1 MIWVN
6 GKEIKQEHFSAG
18 ELKIKLF
25 GNSRSR
31 VDLIWHYENDAEF
44 FTVACIREYYATQ
57 ECILYLPYLC
67 HARQDRVKN
76 PEDVFTLKTFAHLIN
91 SLNFERVYV
100 WDAHS
105 NVGPALIDRCVNV
118 SAQNYI
124 EEAIKQ
130 LKWSLENEF
139 CPGDGTTV
147 VNPKITLF
155 FPDEGAQ
162 KRYGDMFPDYKQ
174 AFGIKNRN
182 WETGKIVNYM
192 IVGEENIKD
201 NHILIID
208 DICSYGNTFVK
219 AAEALHEA
227 GAETIS
233 LYITHCEE
241 AIGKGDVF
249 KCNLIEDVFTTN
261 SLVRSEETNSK
272 LTIIH

>member
-6 GKEIKQEHFSAG
+6 GKEIEQEHFSAG

-25 GNSRSR
+25 GNGRTR
-31 VDLIWHYENDAEF
+31 VDLVWHYENDAEF

-57 ECILYLPYLC
+57 ECILYLPYLP
-67 HARQDRVKN
+67 HARMDRVKN

-105 NVGPALIDRCVNV
+105 NVGPALIDRCHDVTAKNW
-118 SAQNYI
+118 I

-130 LKWSLENEF
+130 LGYAQNSL
-139 CPGDGTTV
+139 C
-147 VNPKITLF
+147 LF

-162 KRYGDMFPDYKQ
+162 KRYGGMFPEYTQ
-174 AFGIKNRN
+174 AFGIKKRN
-182 WETGKIVNYM
+182 WETQKIEGYM

-201 NHILIID
+201 KYVLIID

-219 AAEALHEA
+219 AAEAIREA
-227 GAETIS
+227 GAVDVS
-233 LYITHCEE
+233 LYVTHCED
-241 AIGKGDVF
+241 AISKGDIF
-249 KCNLIEDVFTTN
+249 KNNIFENVFTTN
-261 SLVRSEETNSK
+261 SIVRSEETNQN
-272 LTIIH
+272 LIIV

>member
-25 GNSRSR
+25 GNGRTR
-31 VDLIWHYENDAEF
+31 VDLVWHYENDAEF

-57 ECILYLPYLC
+57 ECILYLPYLP
-67 HARQDRVKN
+67 HARMDRVKN

-105 NVGPALIDRCVNV
+105 NVGPALIDRCHDVN
-118 SAQNYI
+118 ALAWIQ
-124 EEAIKQ
+124 EAITQ
-130 LKWSLENEF
+130 LGYAKNSI
-139 CPGDGTTV
+139 C
-147 VNPKITLF
+147 LF

-162 KRYGDMFPDYKQ
+162 KRYGAMFPDYIQ
-174 AFGIKNRN
+174 AFGIKKRN
-182 WETGKIVNYM
+182 WETQKIEGYM

-201 NHILIID
+201 KYVLIID

-219 AAEALHEA
+219 AAEAIREA
-227 GAETIS
+227 GAVDVS
-233 LYITHCEE
+233 LYVTHCED
-241 AIGKGDVF
+241 AISKGDIF
-249 KCNLIEDVFTTN
+249 KNNIFENVFTTN
-261 SLVRSEETNSK
+261 SIVRSEETNQN
-272 LTIIH
+272 LTIV

>member
-6 GKEIKQEHFSAG
+6 GKEIEQEHFSAG

-25 GNSRSR
+25 GNGRTR
-31 VDLIWHYENDAEF
+31 VDLVWHYENDAEF

-57 ECILYLPYLC
+57 ECILYLPYLP
-67 HARQDRVKN
+67 HARMDRVKN

-105 NVGPALIDRCVNV
+105 NVGPALIDRCHDVTAKNW
-118 SAQNYI
+118 I

-130 LKWSLENEF
+130 LGYAQNSL
-139 CPGDGTTV
+139 C
-147 VNPKITLF
+147 LF

-162 KRYGDMFPDYKQ
+162 KRYGGMFPEYTQ
-174 AFGIKNRN
+174 AFGIKKRN
-182 WETGKIVNYM
+182 WETGKIEGYM

-201 NHILIID
+201 KYVLIID

-219 AAEALHEA
+219 AAEAIREA
-227 GAETIS
+227 GAVDVS
-233 LYITHCEE
+233 LYVTHCED
-241 AIGKGDVF
+241 AISKGDIF
-249 KCNLIEDVFTTN
+249 KNNIFENVFTTN
-261 SLVRSEETNSK
+261 SIVRSEETNQN
-272 LTIIH
+272 LIIV

>member
-6 GKEIKQEHFSAG
+6 GKEIAQEHFSAG

-25 GNSRSR
+25 GCGKERMDI
-31 VDLIWHYENDAEF
+31 VWHYENDAEL
-44 FTVACIREYYATQ
+44 FTVMCIRDYYANHKA
-57 ECILYLPYLC
+57 ILYIPYLPN
-67 HARQDRVKN
+67 ARQDRVKN
-76 PEDVFTLKTFAHLIN
+76 PEDVFTLRTFARVIN
-91 SLNFERVYV
+91 SMNFERVYV

-105 NVGPALIDRCVNV
+105 NVGPALIDRCVDV

-124 EEAIKQ
+124 EEAIKEIGFP
-130 LKWSLENEF
+130 KENL
-139 CPGDGTTV
+139 C
-147 VNPKITLF
+147 LF

-162 KRYGDMFPDYKQ
+162 KRYGTMFPDYKQ

-182 WETGKIVNYM
+182 WETGKIEGYM
-192 IVGEENIKD
+192 IVGEDNVKD

-227 GAETIS
+227 GANGID
-233 LYITHCEE
+233 LYVTHCEE
-241 AIGKGDVF
+241 AVVKGDVF
-249 KCNLIEDVFTTN
+249 KCGLIDKVFTTD

-272 LTIIH
+272 LTIV

>member
-6 GKEIKQEHFSAG
+6 GKKIEQDHFSAG

-25 GNSRSR
+25 GCGKERMDI
-31 VDLIWHYENDAEF
+31 VWHYENDAEL
-44 FTVACIREYYATQ
+44 FTIMCIRDYYANHKA
-57 ECILYLPYLC
+57 ILYIPYLP
-67 HARQDRVKN
+67 HARMDRVKN
-76 PEDVFTLKTFAHLIN
+76 PEDVFTLRTFARVIN
-91 SLNFERVYV
+91 SMDFERVYV

-105 NVGPALIDRCVNV
+105 NVGPALIDRCHDVN
-118 SAQNYI
+118 ALTWI
-124 EEAIKQ
+124 EEAIKEM
-130 LKWSLENEF
+130 SY
-139 CPGDGTTV
+139 
-147 VNPKITLF
+147 PKDYLCLF

-162 KRYGDMFPDYKQ
+162 KRYGGMFPDYKQ

-182 WETGKIVNYM
+182 WETGKIEGYM
-192 IVGEENIKD
+192 IVGEDNVKD

-227 GAETIS
+227 GANGID

-241 AIGKGDVF
+241 AVVKGDVF
-249 KCNLIEDVFTTN
+249 KCGLIDKVFTTG

-272 LTIIH
+272 LTIV